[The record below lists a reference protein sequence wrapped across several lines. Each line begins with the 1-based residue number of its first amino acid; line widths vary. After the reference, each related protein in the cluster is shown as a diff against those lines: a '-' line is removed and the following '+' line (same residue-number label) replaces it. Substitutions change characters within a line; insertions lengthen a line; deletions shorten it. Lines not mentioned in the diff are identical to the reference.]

1 MIWLLTVLPAGVAAI
16 SVVST
21 LSVQRGWRIHTER
34 RLERAHLEQARRQA
48 DHDLYG
54 IAQQAFSSMLEVAR
68 DAGWNGSRST

>member
-1 MIWLLTVLPAGVAAI
+1 MIWLLTLLPAGVAAI

-34 RLERAHLEQARRQA
+34 RLERAHLQQFKRQA

-68 DAGWNGSRST
+68 DAGWNGRR